1 MALLKRPLQIEN
13 SDNLK
18 GYGGSIDAS
27 TCVYSMLLHRKKKK
41 GGGGGVGKSQKMQKI
56 KLTFNKKK

>member
-27 TCVYSMLLHRKKKK
+27 TCVYSMLLHRKKK
-41 GGGGGVGKSQKMQKI
+41 GGGGVRDSDHMSQLN
-56 KLTFNKKK
+56 LTF